1 MLCVAIDKQ
10 VQSQSENQAV
20 EWPDSD
26 KTQELI
32 LAARRGESTAV
43 NQLLDRHREA
53 LRRLV
58 DLRMD
63 NMVKRRVDAS
73 DIVQDVLVEA
83 NRRLP
88 GYLEGPTIPFHLWLR
103 GLARDR
109 MIDAHRRHRVAG
121 RRSVDREVPLAAGGI
136 SGQSVLD
143 LAQQLNDPRYTP
155 ATAAL
160 QHELTEQ
167 FQKTLEELAETDR
180 EVVFMRHFEQLS
192 NQEIAQALNL
202 TEAAASMR
210 YLRAV
215 KRLKAVWQQSS
226 QPPEH
231 GE

>member
-1 MLCVAIDKQ
+1 
-10 VQSQSENQAV
+10 
-20 EWPDSD
+20 
-26 KTQELI
+26 
-32 LAARRGESTAV
+32 LAARDGEASAV
-43 NQLLDRHREA
+43 NQLLDRHRKA
-53 LRRLV
+53 LRRMV

-63 NMVKRRVDAS
+63 HMVKRRVDAS

-83 NRRLP
+83 NRRLQ
-88 GYLEGPTIPFHLWLR
+88 GYLDEPKLPFHLWLR

-121 RRSVDREVPLAAGGI
+121 RRSVDREVPLTTGGI
-136 SGQSVLD
+136 SGQSALD

-167 FQKTLEELAETDR
+167 FQKALGELAETDR

-215 KRLKAVWQQSS
+215 KRLKTVWQQSS
-226 QPPEH
+226 HAIDE
-231 GE
+231 EE

>member
-1 MLCVAIDKQ
+1 MQ
-10 VQSQSENQAV
+10 
-20 EWPDSD
+20 WPDSD
-26 KTQELI
+26 KTQELMV
-32 LAARRGESTAV
+32 AARRGESAAI

-63 NMVKRRVDAS
+63 QMVKRRVDAS

-88 GYLEGPTIPFHLWLR
+88 DFLESSTVPFHLWLR

-121 RRSVDREVPLAAGGI
+121 RRSVDREVPMVAPGI
-136 SGQSVLD
+136 SDQSVLD

-155 ATAAL
+155 ASAAL

-192 NQEIAQALNL
+192 NQEIAQALDI

-215 KRLKAVWQQSS
+215 KRLKAVWHDGDQKS
-226 QPPEH
+226 EY
-231 GE
+231 EM

>member
-1 MLCVAIDKQ
+1 MQ
-10 VQSQSENQAV
+10 
-20 EWPDSD
+20 WPDSD

-32 LAARRGESTAV
+32 LAARDGKASAV

-58 DLRMD
+58 DMRMD
-63 NMVKRRVDAS
+63 QMVKRRVDAS
-73 DIVQDVLVEA
+73 DIVQDVLIEA

-88 GYLEGPTIPFHLWLR
+88 KYLDKPPLPFHLWLR

-109 MIDAHRRHRVAG
+109 MIDAHRRHRVAS
-121 RRSVDREVPLAAGGI
+121 RRSVDREVPLVAGDI

-143 LAQQLNDPRYTP
+143 LAQQLNDPRHTP

-160 QHELTEQ
+160 QNELTEQ
-167 FQKTLEELAETDR
+167 FQKALDELAETDR

-215 KRLKAVWQQSS
+215 KRLKEVWQQDSLK
-226 QPPEH
+226 PN
-231 GE
+231 GAG